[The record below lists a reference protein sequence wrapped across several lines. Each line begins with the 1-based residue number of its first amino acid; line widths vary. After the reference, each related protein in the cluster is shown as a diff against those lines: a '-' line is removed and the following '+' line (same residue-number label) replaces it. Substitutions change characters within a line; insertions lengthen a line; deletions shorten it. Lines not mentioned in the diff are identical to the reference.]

1 MLPHPLDPRFITD
14 DRSYLQVKHFVA
26 CEEVEDFLV
35 LLRRCHQFS
44 VWLDIYS
51 IDPVLPGQLAL
62 KAALL
67 MEALAKKLGSSI
79 FTKKITVRV
88 RGIETSEGCYE
99 TWRFSISSAYRN
111 DFTRV

>member
-1 MLPHPLDPRFITD
+1 MADNQSCDLNNEFLLVV
-14 DRSYLQVKHFVA
+14 YLCVQVKQFVA
-26 CEEVEDFLV
+26 CEEVEDFLI

-79 FTKKITVRV
+79 FTKKISVRLGV
-88 RGIETSEGCYE
+88 AG
-99 TWRFSISSAYRN
+99 
-111 DFTRV
+111 

>member
-1 MLPHPLDPRFITD
+1 MVV
-14 DRSYLQVKHFVA
+14 YLCVQVKQFVA
-26 CEEVEDFLV
+26 CEEVEDFLI

-79 FTKKITVRV
+79 FTKKISVRLGV
-88 RGIETSEGCYE
+88 AG
-99 TWRFSISSAYRN
+99 
-111 DFTRV
+111 